1 MYCNSCGKPNP
12 DGSAFC
18 SSCGKALAPS
28 PTSPTLS
35 HPAPTVNNRYTT
47 KIDQKNETLSHFRQS
62 WRTLAASPFALV
74 LIICHSVA
82 QLLNIINI
90 NSLFTSSNEFTSIL
104 SMLNS
109 QAENSMNTAL
119 SLLQLLIIAPG
130 VLIAISLWMLY
141 ADARDRSDRPIN
153 TMGLTIIRGTEIAA
167 LIFCC
172 ILALLAIFSSCNALD
187 ELADVKGQYA
197 SDIRSAL
204 TTAVMTLLAIIA
216 FAIVVYRLTIKLL
229 TTIRESAD
237 YCSPNTDYVTSN
249 MVICFIGGGI
259 SVISVLSAGI
269 TLSTAVSAALPFLFG
284 IMLLKYKQ
292 LMTTLYHASIKQH
305 SRGTQNNYA
314 SSFVQQSS
322 QHIPAWQ
329 RVETEREKAESNTTQ
344 D

>member
-18 SSCGKALAPS
+18 SSCGKPLVSTPVS
-28 PTSPTLS
+28 PILSRPTPVLHNSHPTS
-35 HPAPTVNNRYTT
+35 V
-47 KIDQKNETLSHFRQS
+47 DQKNEAHSLFRRS

-74 LIICHSVA
+74 LIICHSIA

-90 NSLFTSSNEFTSIL
+90 NSLFTSSNEFASIL
-104 SMLNS
+104 SMLGS
-109 QAENSMNTAL
+109 QADSSINTAM

-141 ADARDRSDRPIN
+141 ADARDLSDRPIN
-153 TMGLTIIRGTEIAA
+153 TMGLTIIRGTEIGA

-172 ILALLAIFSSCNALD
+172 ISVLLAIFTSCNALN

-204 TTAVMTLLAIIA
+204 SSAVFTLLVIIA
-216 FAIVVYRLTIKLL
+216 VAIAVYRFTIKLL
-229 TTIRESAD
+229 SSIREAAD
-237 YCSPNTDYVTSN
+237 FCSPNTDYVISN

-269 TLSTAVSAALPFLFG
+269 TLTTAVSSALPFLFG
-284 IMLLKYKQ
+284 VMLLKYKQ
-292 LMTTLYHASIKQH
+292 LMTKLYYASTKPH
-305 SRGTQNNYA
+305 SSGAQNNYA
-314 SSFVQQSS
+314 SQFVQQS
-322 QHIPAWQ
+322 
-329 RVETEREKAESNTTQ
+329 N
-344 D
+344 